1 MQLGK
6 AEQNS
11 PDARRG
17 TDEASGARAAML
29 GTPPPAAQGELEPG
43 AGGDPL
49 GMPQPHGHKEQL
61 AAGEERAAGP
71 PRRAQGLS
79 GGRGRPDRPLTG
91 EPPSKGRQLAEGGR
105 SAEEGAERRRRNW
118 GLTPGCGDG
127 LRSDCP
133 PGIRETGPPL
143 SRSPRS
149 GGRENGIAVGV
160 SASAGETR
168 DGRQGELRAQPPCS
182 MALTLY
188 CRLIEAL
195 PNRNKFIR
203 ALNTT
208 TYTNTTL

>member
-17 TDEASGARAAML
+17 TDEASGAWAAML

-49 GMPQPHGHKEQL
+49 GMPQPHGHEEQL
-61 AAGEERAAGP
+61 AAGEERAAEP

-118 GLTPGCGDG
+118 GLTPGPWRRPAERLPARDPGDSPPPEPLTQKWGRRERDRCGG
-127 LRSDCP
+127 K
-133 PGIRETGPPL
+133 
-143 SRSPRS
+143 
-149 GGRENGIAVGV
+149 
-160 SASAGETR
+160 
-168 DGRQGELRAQPPCS
+168 
-182 MALTLY
+182 
-188 CRLIEAL
+188 RLCW
-195 PNRNKFIR
+195 
-203 ALNTT
+203 
-208 TYTNTTL
+208 